1 MTKYGFI
8 VAGVTGLVASLL
20 SGQAYAVP
28 SCTSTITITTI
39 TSEAD
44 SALGAGV
51 CVAAGD
57 KIFGNFNF
65 STLNQT
71 GGSVL
76 FTPPSPLTTPFI
88 GNYELTF
95 TNLTLANTTVS
106 NFGFE
111 VAVTTPAVSLI
122 NALEKDLTLAATPT
136 VTAAATATLT
146 GTVNVPQT
154 PPLGISCT
162 RTVNPTTSTCPGA
175 EFFGPVADVI
185 VRNTLTTGS
194 NTNVSAVFDTLSEV
208 RTSISTPEPASLALL
223 GSALFG
229 LGWFTRRRN
238 KRA

>member
-20 SGQAYAVP
+20 SGQASAAP
-28 SCTSTITITTI
+28 TCTSTITITTI

-44 SALGAGV
+44 STLGAGV

-122 NALEKDLTLAATPT
+122 DDLEKDLTLAATPII
-136 VTAAATATLT
+136 TAAATATLT
-146 GTVNVPQT
+146 GTVNVPQI
-154 PPLGISCT
+154 PLLGISCT

-185 VRNTLTTGS
+185 VRNTLITGP
-194 NTNVSAVFDTLSEV
+194 NTNVSAVFDTISEIRV
-208 RTSISTPEPASLALL
+208 TTPEPASLALL
-223 GSALFG
+223 GSAVLG